1 MKDWKIVV
9 IFAAGAFFLS
19 VMAGIIGGVSAG
31 VILLRALVGG
41 IFFGGFGYLLQFLLL
56 PKFLPELLESGGDSV
71 DTAVHEV
78 SGSNVDIVI
87 DDSEPAV
94 DTTEAVVSQSTEE
107 PDEFSE
113 SGGDGPET
121 GVSMEEEAEIS
132 TGGAS
137 ENAASDIEAGDSEEL
152 PNIDAFSDVFNSVEV
167 DADNGA
173 PLTGAVS
180 VDIMGQ
186 QEDPGTV
193 AKAIRTIMNKDQEG

>member
-19 VMAGIIGGVSAG
+19 VTAGIIGGVSAG
-31 VILLRALVGG
+31 VILLRALAGG
-41 IFFGGFGYLLQFLLL
+41 IIFGGFGYLLQFLLL
-56 PKFLPELLESGGDSV
+56 PKFLPELLESGGDSG
-71 DTAVHEV
+71 DTGVHEV

-87 DDSEPAV
+87 DDNEPAV
-94 DTTEAVVSQSTEE
+94 DTAAAESRSTEE

-113 SGGDGPET
+113 SGGDVPET

-132 TGGAS
+132 SGGAS
-137 ENAASDIEAGDSEEL
+137 EIVSSEIETGDSGEL

-167 DADNGA
+167 DADKGA
-173 PLTGAVS
+173 SLTGAVS

-193 AKAIRTIMNKDQEG
+193 AKAIRTIMKKDQEG